1 MERGIALARDDALPV
16 QGGRT
21 NYRSAL
27 ACGRTGCNYL
37 RSMTAG
43 RNHRLQVIVAFAL
56 VYLFWGST
64 YLAIGIADDQYLP
77 PAVMCAL
84 RFLIAGPL
92 MLAACAAMGRTV
104 RITLNEAVR
113 LATIG
118 CLLLV
123 GGNGG
128 LAWAE
133 QWVPT
138 GLAALI
144 VAVTPIWFMV
154 LETFV
159 FRGDRL
165 SRRGLIG
172 LALGIAGV
180 AILFWPKVAERNTLG
195 SMQLVGSCVLLLCSM
210 SWAVGSVLSR
220 KWQMKIDP
228 LTATGWQMS
237 FAAIGNALVAL
248 VLGQQ
253 HHIVLTS
260 RAFMAV
266 LYLVVF
272 GSWIGYTAYI
282 WLLKHVSTQK
292 VATYAYVNPIVAVFL
307 GWLVLRERFDRYIFA
322 GSVVIIAA
330 VVLVT
335 TAKVHRREPGELSV
349 GLPEFESEV

>member
-1 MERGIALARDDALPV
+1 
-16 QGGRT
+16 
-21 NYRSAL
+21 
-27 ACGRTGCNYL
+27 
-37 RSMTAG
+37 MTTD

-64 YLAIGIADDQYLP
+64 YLAIGIADDEHLP

-104 RITLNEAVR
+104 RISLNDALR

-123 GGNGG
+123 AANGG

-172 LALGIAGV
+172 LALGIAGI
-180 AILFWPKVAERNTLG
+180 AILFWPKFAERNTLG
-195 SMQLVGSCVLLLCSM
+195 TMQLVASFTLLLSSM
-210 SWAVGSVLSR
+210 SWAIGSVLSR
-220 KWQMKIDP
+220 KWQMKVDP
-228 LTATGWQMS
+228 LTATGWEMS

-248 VLGQQ
+248 ALGQQ
-253 HHIVLTS
+253 HRIVLTS
-260 RAFMAV
+260 RALMAV

-272 GSWIGYTAYI
+272 GSWVGYTAYI
-282 WLLKHVSTQK
+282 WLLKHVSTHK

-307 GWLVLRERFDRYIFA
+307 GWLVLHERFDGYIFA

-330 VVLVT
+330 VALVT
-335 TAKVHRREPGELSV
+335 TAKVHTREPGGQSLG
-349 GLPEFESEV
+349 GLPELESEV

>member
-1 MERGIALARDDALPV
+1 
-16 QGGRT
+16 
-21 NYRSAL
+21 
-27 ACGRTGCNYL
+27 
-37 RSMTAG
+37 MTTD
-43 RNHRLQVIVAFAL
+43 RKHRLQVIVAFAL

-64 YLAIGIADDQYLP
+64 YLAIGIADDEHLP

-92 MLAACAAMGRTV
+92 MLAACAALGRSI
-104 RITLNEAVR
+104 RITLNEALR

-123 GGNGG
+123 VANGG

-154 LETFV
+154 LESFV

-165 SRRGLIG
+165 SRRGLVG
-172 LALGIAGV
+172 LALGIAGI
-180 AILFWPKVAERNTLG
+180 AILFWPKFAERNTLG
-195 SMQLVGSCVLLLCSM
+195 TTQLLASCTLLVCSM

-220 KWQMKIDP
+220 KWRMKVDP
-228 LTATGWQMS
+228 LTATGWEMS
-237 FAAIGNALVAL
+237 FAAIGNAVVAL
-248 VLGQQ
+248 ATGQYR
-253 HHIVLTS
+253 HIVLTS
-260 RAFMAV
+260 RALMAV

-272 GSWIGYTAYI
+272 GSWVGYTAYI

-307 GWLVLRERFDRYIFA
+307 GWLVLRERFDGYMLA

-335 TAKVHRREPGELSV
+335 TAKVHSREPDAQAV
-349 GLPEFESEV
+349 QGLPELESEV